1 MVTWNC
7 DNRTQRLKEGERQ
20 DEAYVKY
27 VDTEVCCDS
36 GFATGQWICIKY
48 ECEMNFQNSDA
59 MFCSKS
65 DCKTRGIIIFSELF
79 QE

>member
-36 GFATGQWICIKY
+36 GFA
-48 ECEMNFQNSDA
+48 
-59 MFCSKS
+59 
-65 DCKTRGIIIFSELF
+65 
-79 QE
+79 